1 MKRIVLFT
9 LALLSLSCHFVKA
22 QVIVG
27 NYPVQF
33 VYYNPNGISCN
44 PSTYPLAEYVPF
56 CTLYS
61 CQDGTVAQV
70 GGGGGGGDTITSPN
84 STISVGG
91 SSSATTVDINLSNP
105 NIWLAAQALGSST
118 ATTQAACD
126 DTTKLATTAYV
137 NGMCTIIATGGSPIT
152 DTAVSSVR
160 WWNAASAPTYNLPT
174 PFLGLIKCY
183 GNYQA
188 QTQAISLVPGS
199 GVTIYYNGVAGTAG
213 SATGLVSPG
222 TAGDYVCLE
231 GTSAT
236 TYMSLGPGVHTWVN
250 H

>member
-1 MKRIVLFT
+1 MKRILLFT
-9 LALLSLSCHFVKA
+9 LVLLSLSCHLVKA

-44 PSTYPLAEYVPF
+44 PSTYPITEYVPSG
-56 CTLYS
+56 TVYS
-61 CQDGTVAQV
+61 CQNGIVAQV

-84 STISVGG
+84 STINVGG
-91 SSSATTVDINLSNP
+91 SPSATTVDINLSNP
-105 NIWLAAQALGSST
+105 NIWLAAQSLGSST

-126 DTTKLATTAYV
+126 NTTKLATTAYV
-137 NGMCTIIATGGSPIT
+137 NGMCTFIDTSGSPIT

-160 WWNAASAPTYNLPT
+160 WWNAASAGTYDLPT
-174 PFLGLIKCY
+174 PFEGLVKCY
-183 GNYQA
+183 GSYQA
-188 QTQAISLVPGS
+188 RAEAISLVPGS
-199 GVTIYYNGVAGTAG
+199 GVTIYYKGIAGTAG
-213 SATGLVSPG
+213 SSTGLVSPG
-222 TAGDYVCLE
+222 AGGDYLCLE

-236 TYMSLGPGVHTWVN
+236 TYMSLGPGSTTWVN